1 MHINTKPVLRIQH
14 IATIMLLAL
23 VVLVALQGCSNP
35 KQTVTNPDNQ
45 NLNTDTTTLNV
56 GETNTQNNANVN
68 TNVNTNTPYP
78 NFVEIINR
86 TRNGTV
92 NIVVT
97 QIVEQQP
104 MSSLFN
110 GMPNDFFDEF
120 FGEFF
125 QQPFPQHPQTPRP
138 TQPRESQSQG
148 SGFVIN
154 QDGYIVT
161 NNHVVDNETSIVV
174 TLSSGN
180 AYNATLIGTDPL
192 TDLALIKIDANE
204 TLTPLPLGDSDATN
218 IGEWVLA
225 IGSPYGLDATVTAG
239 IISAKDR
246 SIQSGPFDSFLQTDA
261 SINPGNSG
269 GPLIN
274 MAGEVI
280 GINTAIFRSAHGLG
294 FSIPINTFTTLMPQL
309 LNNSVVHGW
318 IGVTLQELTP
328 ELASSFGVPEDYN
341 NAIVIADVVPG
352 DPADK
357 SGLLPG
363 DVILDVNKMPVNG
376 FRGFAQTVGS
386 TKPGKTVTLGI
397 LRNNKRI
404 TVKVTVGERPETA
417 GRKNNDNKRNNDN
430 NQNSTTVDGI
440 SVQNID
446 NKTAEEYDVD
456 YGVGVWA
463 VEAESNASSVGL
475 KAGVIIMAIDGTKI
489 TSVADFKTAYSKIKS
504 GDTVNMRVATP
515 RGKTYIAYNKD

>member
-1 MHINTKPVLRIQH
+1 MHTNTKPPLRIQYLA
-14 IATIMLLAL
+14 IPILLAL
-23 VVLVALQGCSNP
+23 AIIVLVALQGCSAP
-35 KQTVTNPDNQ
+35 KQTSTTTDNQ
-45 NLNTDTTTLNV
+45 NSNTDTPTLNIDN
-56 GETNTQNNANVN
+56 GNNAQANVN
-68 TNVNTNTPYP
+68 ANTPYP

-97 QIVEQQP
+97 QIVEQQT
-104 MSSLFN
+104 MSSLFD
-110 GMPNDFFDEF
+110 GVPNDFFGEF

-125 QQPFPQHPQTPRP
+125 QQPPFPQHPQTP
-138 TQPRESQSQG
+138 QPRQSQSQG

-161 NNHVVDNETSIVV
+161 NNHVVDNQTSIVV

-192 TDLALIKIDANE
+192 TDLALIKIEANE

-328 ELASSFGVPEDYN
+328 ELSASFNVPEGYN

-386 TKPGKTVTLGI
+386 TKPGKTVALGI

-404 TVKVTVGERPETA
+404 TIKVTVGERPETA
-417 GRKNNDNKRNNDN
+417 GRKNNNNN
-430 NQNSTTVDGI
+430 PNNNQNQNSTTVDGI

-446 NKTAEEYDVD
+446 NKTAVEYDVK
-456 YGVGVWA
+456 YGVGVWG

-475 KAGVIIMAIDGTKI
+475 KAGVIIMDINGTKI
-489 TSVADFKTAYSKIKS
+489 TSVADFKAVYSKIKS